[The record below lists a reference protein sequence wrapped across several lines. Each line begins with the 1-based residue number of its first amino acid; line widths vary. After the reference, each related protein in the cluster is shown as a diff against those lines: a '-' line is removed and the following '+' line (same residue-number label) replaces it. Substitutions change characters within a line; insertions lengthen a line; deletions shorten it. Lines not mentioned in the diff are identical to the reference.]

1 MIGGSCRGGFWRIDN
16 TKEATGEI
24 TMKML
29 KLLAALLLFGAG
41 TVQAAPVTL
50 YLDNITFG
58 TNNAPGPFFVGVG
71 TTSAGYI
78 NGFCPSCG
86 DFSVGTLTGQGGDT
100 LSSAVID
107 GASVTLSNVR
117 WIVNNV
123 FGQNYDLS
131 FDATTTVGGN
141 SLSKTNIACIR
152 YTGTGAGTTC
162 ADAATPPIKSGYGFA
177 TDFTG
182 LNANGGPCV
191 STNAAIGNQCIVN
204 VIYNAAA
211 QKLTVEI
218 SKALSET
225 STGRQ
230 TFTLNYVVPVPA
242 AAWLML
248 SALGGL
254 AAVRRRIAA

>member
-1 MIGGSCRGGFWRIDN
+1 
-16 TKEATGEI
+16 
-24 TMKML
+24 MKML
-29 KLLAALLLFGAG
+29 KLLAALLLAGAG

-50 YLDNITFG
+50 YLDNITFT
-58 TNNAPGPFFVGVG
+58 TNNTPGQQFFVGIG
-71 TTSAGYI
+71 TTGAGYI

-100 LSSAVID
+100 LSSAVVD

-117 WIVNNV
+117 WIINNV

-131 FDATTTVGGN
+131 FDATTTVGLGG

-162 ADAATPPIKSGYGFA
+162 ADNTSATNPNGPIKSGYGFA
-177 TDFTG
+177 TDFTS
-182 LNANGGPCV
+182 LNAIGGPCV
-191 STNAAIGNQCIVN
+191 STNVAIGNQQCAVN
-204 VIYNAAA
+204 VIYNEAA
-211 QKLTVEI
+211 QKLTIEI

-230 TFTLNYVVPVPA
+230 TFTLSYVVPVPA

-254 AAVRRRIAA
+254 AAVRRRVAA

>member
-1 MIGGSCRGGFWRIDN
+1 
-16 TKEATGEI
+16 
-24 TMKML
+24 MKML
-29 KLLAALLLFGAG
+29 KLLAALLLAGAG

-58 TNNAPGPFFVGVG
+58 TNNAPGPFFVGIG
-71 TTSAGYI
+71 TTGAGYI

-86 DFSVGTLTGQGGDT
+86 DFSVGTLTGQGGGT
-100 LSSAVID
+100 LSSAVVD

-117 WIVNNV
+117 WIIDNV

-141 SLSKTNIACIR
+141 SLSKTNINCIR
-152 YTGTGAGTTC
+152 FTGSGTGTTC
-162 ADAATPPIKSGYGFA
+162 ANGNPQPSGPVKSGYGFA

-182 LNANGGPCV
+182 LSANGGACV
-191 STNAAIGNQCIVN
+191 STNVAVGNQCVVN
-204 VIYNAAA
+204 VLFNEAA
-211 QKLTVEI
+211 QKLTIEI
-218 SKALSET
+218 SKALTET
-225 STGRQ
+225 SQGKQ

-254 AAVRRRIAA
+254 AAVRRRVAA

>member
-1 MIGGSCRGGFWRIDN
+1 
-16 TKEATGEI
+16 
-24 TMKML
+24 
-29 KLLAALLLFGAG
+29 
-41 TVQAAPVTL
+41 
-50 YLDNITFG
+50 
-58 TNNAPGPFFVGVG
+58 
-71 TTSAGYI
+71 
-78 NGFCPSCG
+78 
-86 DFSVGTLTGQGGDT
+86 
-100 LSSAVID
+100 
-107 GASVTLSNVR
+107 
-117 WIVNNV
+117 
-123 FGQNYDLS
+123 
-131 FDATTTVGGN
+131 VGGN

-162 ADAATPPIKSGYGFA
+162 ADGNPAPNGPVKSGYGFA

-182 LNANGGPCV
+182 LDANGGPCV
-191 STNAAIGNQCIVN
+191 SSNAAIGNQCIVN
-204 VIYNAAA
+204 VLYNAAA
-211 QKLTVEI
+211 QKLTIEI